1 MCLCIKEEMSQRI
14 DVIQIKMFLVSYWNE
29 ERDLEYSLSGPT
41 YEKAYL
47 SSLKC
52 LHRRFDDKGV
62 LMRKEIA
69 AETLTSIY
77 PIGEENF
84 GIVNHRLRKCRN
96 PWILIRKRICM
107 IFLIKSRHLLL
118 KFFGFDNL
126 TRPASC
132 SKKISLAVLFLRA
145 DVLLTHDC
153 FSCDVELLVMSKG
166 IPKETNPPLVLKSS
180 KGSPLSSG
188 GGMGD
193 QIFIKDIKDCIYSIS
208 RKILQYSEILKS
220 KSGTLSLKSLEKQ
233 NMYQHGYEVWKF
245 DSLEYYQVQQS
256 PQHPSKL
263 ALPSAWCMMTTRMI
277 AGLLG
282 TVVELILTSSY
293 VVDQLL
299 KTEYYRMI
307 IRIILNI
314 LLAAYI

>member
-1 MCLCIKEEMSQRI
+1 MSIIFCLLRWAGAGKDLGIEGPKRMWVYIWEGLL
-14 DVIQIKMFLVSYWNE
+14 DLFLLVVICLQDALLKNKLLEHEKDPAFRRGRSDAAATSESYVKFGW
-29 ERDLEYSLSGPT
+29 
-41 YEKAYL
+41 
-47 SSLKC
+47 C

-69 AETLTSIY
+69 AETLTS
-77 PIGEENF
+77 
-84 GIVNHRLRKCRN
+84 
-96 PWILIRKRICM
+96 
-107 IFLIKSRHLLL
+107 
-118 KFFGFDNL
+118 
-126 TRPASC
+126 RPASC
-132 SKKISLAVLFLRA
+132 SKKISLAVLLLRA

-193 QIFIKDIKDCIYSIS
+193 Q
-208 RKILQYSEILKS
+208 
-220 KSGTLSLKSLEKQ
+220 SLEKE

-245 DSLEYYQVQQS
+245 DSLVQQS
-256 PQHPSKL
+256 PQHPNKL

-299 KTEYYRMI
+299 KTV
-307 IRIILNI
+307 NI
-314 LLAAYI
+314 TG